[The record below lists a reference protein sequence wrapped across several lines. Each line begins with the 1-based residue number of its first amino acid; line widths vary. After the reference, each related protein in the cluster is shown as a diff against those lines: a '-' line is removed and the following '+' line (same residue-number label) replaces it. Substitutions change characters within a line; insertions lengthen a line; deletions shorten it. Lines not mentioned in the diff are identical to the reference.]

1 MNPYLKYGV
10 PATLGIGTS
19 AMAAQE
25 EEDIGSVGLA
35 GATGAL
41 GGAAGLLAARQLGP
55 KLAGKLGPFL
65 QKQMETERGQKIAD
79 DLTYYGRNRQGTTKR
94 VPRDKAGV
102 PKSVSRTEVVPKKA
116 FLGEQ
121 AEKLGRIMT
130 DADDFTDAPNYRP
143 EMSQPLASNQSFAR
157 LLGMG
162 TAVAT
167 VPAAGL
173 AAGLGGVAAGE
184 IPGAFGIP
192 GFVDPEAYGS
202 SNSPGARYKQSTVNY
217 M

>member
-1 MNPYLKYGV
+1 MNPYIKYGV
-10 PATLGIGTS
+10 PATLGLGTS

-41 GGAAGLLAARQLGP
+41 GAVGGLLAARQLGP
-55 KLAGKLGPFL
+55 KLAGKIGPFL
-65 QKQMETERGQKIAD
+65 QKQMETERGQKIAG

-121 AEKLGRIMT
+121 AEELGKMMQ
-130 DADDFTDAPNYRP
+130 DS
-143 EMSQPLASNQSFAR
+143 ESLGSNQRFAR
-157 LLGMG
+157 LLGAG

-184 IPGAFGIP
+184 IPGAFSVP
-192 GFVDPEAYGS
+192 GFVDPESYGS
-202 SNSPGARYKQSTVNY
+202 SNSPGARYKQTTMNY
-217 M
+217 I

>member
-10 PATLGIGTS
+10 PATLGLGTS

-41 GGAAGLLAARQLGP
+41 GAVGGLLAARQLGP
-55 KLAGKLGPFL
+55 KLAGKIGPFL
-65 QKQMETERGQKIAD
+65 QKQMETERGQKIAG

-94 VPRDKAGV
+94 VPRDEAGV

-121 AEKLGRIMT
+121 AEKLGKMMQ
-130 DADDFTDAPNYRP
+130 DP
-143 EMSQPLASNQSFAR
+143 ESLGSNQSFAR
-157 LLGMG
+157 LLGAG

>member
-10 PATLGIGTS
+10 PATVGIGTS

-41 GGAAGLLAARQLGP
+41 GGAAGLLGARA
-55 KLAGKLGPFL
+55 LAGKYAPQIMKVSNLGVDKAKAYLGDSDGPV
-65 QKQMETERGQKIAD
+65 
-79 DLTYYGRNRQGTTKR
+79 R
-94 VPRDKAGV
+94 VPRREDGTPRIGARIRPRYLRKQAKNIVENLDGSGYD
-102 PKSVSRTEVVPKKA
+102 PNREINPQLA
-116 FLGEQ
+116 RYLGG
-121 AEKLGRIMT
+121 A
-130 DADDFTDAPNYRP
+130 
-143 EMSQPLASNQSFAR
+143 
-157 LLGMG
+157 
-162 TAVAT
+162 TALAT
-167 VPAAGL
+167 VPTAAY
-173 AAGLGGVAAGE
+173 AGGFGGVVTG
-184 IPGAFGIP
+184 GALGAVGIP

>member
-10 PATLGIGTS
+10 PATVGIGTS

-35 GATGAL
+35 GTTGAL
-41 GGAAGLLAARQLGP
+41 GGAAGLLAARQFGP

-65 QKQMETERGQKIAD
+65 QKQMETERGQKIASG
-79 DLTYYGRNRQGTTKR
+79 LTDYGRNRRGTTKR
-94 VPRDKAGV
+94 VPRDEAGV
-102 PKSVSRTEVVPKKA
+102 PKSVSRTEEVPKKA
-116 FLGEQ
+116 FLGGQ
-121 AEKLGRIMT
+121 AEKLGKMMQ
-130 DADDFTDAPNYRP
+130 DP
-143 EMSQPLASNQSFAR
+143 ESLGSNQSFAR

>member
-1 MNPYLKYGV
+1 MNPYIKYGV
-10 PATLGIGTS
+10 PATLGLGTS

-55 KLAGKLGPFL
+55 RIAGKVAPFF
-65 QKQMETERGQKIAD
+65 QKQMETERGQKIAG

-94 VPRDKAGV
+94 VPRDEAGV

-121 AEKLGRIMT
+121 AEKLGKMMQ
-130 DADDFTDAPNYRP
+130 DP
-143 EMSQPLASNQSFAR
+143 ESLGSNQSFAR
-157 LLGMG
+157 LLGAG

>member
-10 PATLGIGTS
+10 PSTLGLGTS

-41 GGAAGLLAARQLGP
+41 GGAAGLLLARQAGP

-65 QKQMETERGQKIAD
+65 QKQMETERGQKIASG
-79 DLTYYGRNRQGTTKR
+79 LTDYGRNRRGTTKR
-94 VPRDKAGV
+94 VPRDEAGV
-102 PKSVSRTEVVPKKA
+102 PKSVSRTEEVPKKA
-116 FLGEQ
+116 FLGGQ
-121 AEKLGRIMT
+121 AEKLGKMMQ
-130 DADDFTDAPNYRP
+130 DP
-143 EMSQPLASNQSFAR
+143 ESLGSNQSFAR
-157 LLGMG
+157 LLGAG

>member
-1 MNPYLKYGV
+1 MNPYIKYGV
-10 PATLGIGTS
+10 PATLGLGTS

-41 GGAAGLLAARQLGP
+41 GAVGGLLAARQLGP
-55 KLAGKLGPFL
+55 KLAGKIGPFL
-65 QKQMETERGQKIAD
+65 QKQMETERGQKIAG

-94 VPRDKAGV
+94 VPRDEAGV

-121 AEKLGRIMT
+121 AEKLGKMMQ
-130 DADDFTDAPNYRP
+130 DP
-143 EMSQPLASNQSFAR
+143 ESLGSNQSFAR
-157 LLGMG
+157 LLGAG

>member
-10 PATLGIGTS
+10 PATVGIGTS

-41 GGAAGLLAARQLGP
+41 GGAAGLLGARA
-55 KLAGKLGPFL
+55 LAGKYAPQIMKVSNLGVDKAKAYLGDPD
-65 QKQMETERGQKIAD
+65 GPV
-79 DLTYYGRNRQGTTKR
+79 R
-94 VPRDKAGV
+94 VPRREDGTPRIGARIRPRYLRKQAKNIVENLDGSGYD
-102 PKSVSRTEVVPKKA
+102 PNREINPQLA
-116 FLGEQ
+116 RYLGG
-121 AEKLGRIMT
+121 A
-130 DADDFTDAPNYRP
+130 
-143 EMSQPLASNQSFAR
+143 
-157 LLGMG
+157 
-162 TAVAT
+162 TALAT

>member
-10 PATLGIGTS
+10 PATVGIGTS

-35 GATGAL
+35 GTTGAL
-41 GGAAGLLAARQLGP
+41 GGAAGLLAARQFGP
-55 KLAGKLGPFL
+55 KLAGKFAPQIMKVSNLGVDKAKAYLGDPD
-65 QKQMETERGQKIAD
+65 GPV
-79 DLTYYGRNRQGTTKR
+79 R
-94 VPRDKAGV
+94 VPRREDGTPRIGARIRPRYLRKQAKTIVENLDGSGYD
-102 PKSVSRTEVVPKKA
+102 PTRGINPQLA
-116 FLGEQ
+116 NYLG
-121 AEKLGRIMT
+121 A
-130 DADDFTDAPNYRP
+130 A
-143 EMSQPLASNQSFAR
+143 
-157 LLGMG
+157 

>member
-10 PATLGIGTS
+10 PSTLGLGTS

-55 KLAGKLGPFL
+55 KIAGKVAPFF
-65 QKQMETERGQKIAD
+65 QKQMETERGQKIAG

-94 VPRDKAGV
+94 VPRDEAGV

-121 AEKLGRIMT
+121 AEKLGKMMQ
-130 DADDFTDAPNYRP
+130 DP
-143 EMSQPLASNQSFAR
+143 ESLGSNQSFAR

-184 IPGAFGIP
+184 IPGAFGVP
-192 GFVDPEAYGS
+192 GFVDPESYGS
-202 SNSPGARYKQSTVNY
+202 SNSPGARYKQTTMNY
-217 M
+217 I

>member
-10 PATLGIGTS
+10 PATMGIGTS

-41 GGAAGLLAARQLGP
+41 GGAAGLLGARA
-55 KLAGKLGPFL
+55 LAGKFAPQLMNAGNRLAVDKAKAYLGDPDSPVKVPRREDGTPRIGARIAPRYL
-65 QKQMETERGQKIAD
+65 RKQAKEIIAD
-79 DLTYYGRNRQGTTKR
+79 YDPNREINPQLAR
-94 VPRDKAGV
+94 Y
-102 PKSVSRTEVVPKKA
+102 
-116 FLGEQ
+116 LGG
-121 AEKLGRIMT
+121 A
-130 DADDFTDAPNYRP
+130 
-143 EMSQPLASNQSFAR
+143 
-157 LLGMG
+157 

>member
-10 PATLGIGTS
+10 PASLGLGTS

-41 GGAAGLLAARQLGP
+41 GGAAGLLGARA
-55 KLAGKLGPFL
+55 LAGKFAPQLMKAGNRLGYDKAMAYLGDPDGPV
-65 QKQMETERGQKIAD
+65 K
-79 DLTYYGRNRQGTTKR
+79 
-94 VPRDKAGV
+94 VPRREDGTPRIGARIRPRYLRKQAKNIVFNTDGSGYD
-102 PKSVSRTEVVPKKA
+102 PNREINPQLA
-116 FLGEQ
+116 RYLGG
-121 AEKLGRIMT
+121 A
-130 DADDFTDAPNYRP
+130 
-143 EMSQPLASNQSFAR
+143 
-157 LLGMG
+157 
-162 TAVAT
+162 TALAT

>member
-10 PATLGIGTS
+10 PSTLGLGTS

-55 KLAGKLGPFL
+55 RIAGKVAPFF
-65 QKQMETERGQKIAD
+65 QKQMETERGQKIASG
-79 DLTYYGRNRQGTTKR
+79 LTDYGRNRRGTTKR
-94 VPRDKAGV
+94 VPRDEAGV
-102 PKSVSRTEVVPKKA
+102 PKSVSRTEEVPKKA
-116 FLGEQ
+116 FLGGQ
-121 AEKLGRIMT
+121 AEKLGKMMQ
-130 DADDFTDAPNYRP
+130 DP
-143 EMSQPLASNQSFAR
+143 ESLGSNQSFAR
-157 LLGMG
+157 LLGAG

-184 IPGAFGIP
+184 IPGAFGVP
-192 GFVDPEAYGS
+192 GFVDPESYGS
-202 SNSPGARYKQSTVNY
+202 SNSPGARYKQTTVNY
-217 M
+217 V